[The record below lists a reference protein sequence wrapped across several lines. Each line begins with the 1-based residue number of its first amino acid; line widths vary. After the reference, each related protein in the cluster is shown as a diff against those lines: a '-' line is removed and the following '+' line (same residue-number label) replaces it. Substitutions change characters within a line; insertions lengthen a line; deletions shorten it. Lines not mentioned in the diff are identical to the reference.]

1 MSNMT
6 FLEFLDDDQLLN
18 YYALINCA
26 NKIIKE
32 GIEKNPAC
40 KKHATVIHT
49 EALCKVA
56 ENDLNTRGL
65 RLPHRSFFVELRV
78 MREGELP
85 NPNELMYL
93 IPECALR
100 GFVQDVDEVVVVV
113 NN

>member
-26 NKIIKE
+26 NQIIKE
-32 GIEKNPAC
+32 GLEKTQASKEC
-40 KKHATVIHT
+40 ATVIHT

-56 ENDLNTRGL
+56 EKDLNTRGL
-65 RLPHRSFFVELRV
+65 RLPNRSFFVELRA

-85 NPNELMYL
+85 DPNVLMHLVHEYGVR
-93 IPECALR
+93 AWK
-100 GFVQDVDEVVVVV
+100 QDVDEVVIVI